1 MVYGVESTACLP
13 CVPITVYIIHIVDIV
28 YFLPRLH
35 NHVYIV
41 HIVDIVYFLPRL
53 HNHVYIIH
61 IVDIEILYNTNS
73 NMGTW
78 RSIAMSTMSAI
89 LIYEKWYHW
98 KWFFFQYHIFVN
110 IKMSTTEDAFHDRSY
125 QTSSTLRCLYCR
137 WSWHRTIM
145 MNTMWTKYCVNIVIL
160 MIWIKSISLKLQ
172 CVHNWIWFSKGNW
185 T

>member
-41 HIVDIVYFLPRL
+41 HIVDIVYFLPGL
-53 HNHVYIIH
+53 HNHVYIVHIVDIVYFLPCLHNHVYIFH

-98 KWFFFQYHIFVN
+98 KWFFFN
-110 IKMSTTEDAFHDRSY
+110 IISL
-125 QTSSTLRCLYCR
+125 STLRCLQLRMPSMTDRIIHHQHCDVY
-137 WSWHRTIM
+137 
-145 MNTMWTKYCVNIVIL
+145 IVDEADTG
-160 MIWIKSISLKLQ
+160 Q
-172 CVHNWIWFSKGNW
+172 
-185 T
+185 